1 MITRE
6 QEVQLLNELEED
18 LDIVDVYFHKGKL
31 HVVNDYDVEAVQAY
45 FQTHPLAADIQLE
58 LPDFEPLY

>member
-6 QEVQLLNELEED
+6 QEAQLLSNLEED

-31 HVVNDYDVEAVQAY
+31 HVVNDYDVAAIIAY
-45 FQTHPLAADIQLE
+45 FEEHPLGADVE
-58 LPDFEPLY
+58 LDLSTADSLY